1 MANNCEPIS
10 ARSTNVLSANH
21 PPMPLWP
28 FAMSHDCR
36 ALVKAGSMAVPL
48 LCERELSVAGPLS
61 VSGLDCRRYG
71 VPLQEEGRS
80 CPQSIRT

>member
-10 ARSTNVLSANH
+10 ARSTNVLLANH
-21 PPMPLWP
+21 PPMPLRP
-28 FAMSHDCR
+28 FAMSHDGTVS
-36 ALVKAGSMAVPL
+36 VKEGGVAVPL
-48 LCERELSVAGPLS
+48 LCEQELSVAGPLS

-80 CPQSIRT
+80 CPQNIRF